1 MTHEEF
7 ETLLRTDFTAF
18 IERSF
23 YELNP
28 QTTFFPSSYIELLA
42 SKLEACRRGEC
53 TRLIINLPP
62 RSLKSHVASVAFVAW
77 LLGHDPAAQIICA
90 SYGQD
95 LADKHARDSRTLM
108 NSSFYKSAFQRTRL
122 SAAKQSVG
130 EFMTT
135 EQGYRMATS
144 VGGVLTGRGADYI
157 ILDDVMKPEDALSET
172 RRNGTNDW
180 FDNTLLSRLNDK
192 KKGVV
197 IVVMQRLHQDDLVGH
212 VLGKDNTW
220 EVLSLPAIAEYD
232 ETHRIVSPFG
242 DSIFSRLASEA
253 LHPERD
259 SVETLLQI
267 QRTIGEYNFAS
278 QYQQTPIP
286 REGGIIK
293 KAWLQYYELR
303 DLPQRYSY
311 KLQSWDTASKSED
324 FHDFSVCTTWGVLA
338 GKYDLLDVYR
348 KRLNYPDLKRAVGEQ
363 YRKHNPNKVI
373 IEDKSSGIS
382 LLQDLRAEGVRCVE
396 AYKIPAGSDKTM
408 RLHAQ
413 SIKFENG
420 SVRIPREASWLE
432 EYVRELTGFPG
443 GKFDDQVDSTAQA
456 LEYLG
461 TKVLAGLMWAELGR
475 QARLGL

>member
-1 MTHEEF
+1 
-7 ETLLRTDFTAF
+7 
-18 IERSF
+18 
-23 YELNP
+23 
-28 QTTFFPSSYIELLA
+28 
-42 SKLEACRRGEC
+42 
-53 TRLIINLPP
+53 
-62 RSLKSHVASVAFVAW
+62 
-77 LLGHDPAAQIICA
+77 
-90 SYGQD
+90 
-95 LADKHARDSRTLM
+95 
-108 NSSFYKSAFQRTRL
+108 
-122 SAAKQSVG
+122 
-130 EFMTT
+130 
-135 EQGYRMATS
+135 
-144 VGGVLTGRGADYI
+144 
-157 ILDDVMKPEDALSET
+157 
-172 RRNGTNDW
+172 
-180 FDNTLLSRLNDK
+180 
-192 KKGVV
+192 
-197 IVVMQRLHQDDLVGH
+197 MQRLHQDDLVGH
-212 VLGKDNTW
+212 VLGKDSTL

-242 DSIFSRLASEA
+242 DSIFSRLAGAA

-267 QRTIGEYNFAS
+267 HRTIGDYNFAS

-286 REGGIIK
+286 RDGGIIK
-293 KAWLQYYELR
+293 KAWLQFYELR
-303 DLPQRYSY
+303 DLPQRFSY

-363 YRKHNPNKVI
+363 YRKHSPNKVI

-396 AYKIPAGSDKTM
+396 AYKVPAGSDKTM

-420 SVRIPREASWLE
+420 SVRIPREGSWVE

-461 TKVLAGLMWAELGR
+461 TKALAGLMWAELGR
-475 QARLGL
+475 QGRLGL